1 MALTNEQVKKMWGWL
16 YMKANYKADIKAG
29 RLPSRA
35 ERQDIFDAIQT
46 YWDANRLA
54 GSVPAKQ
61 GFRTAHGATLKPLL
75 DTAAGFTL
83 MDGEAKSY
91 VLAWI
96 KLLRE
101 EI

>member
-1 MALTNEQVKKMWGWL
+1 MALTNEQVKRMWRWL
-16 YMKANYKADIKAG
+16 YSKANHKADIKAG
-29 RLPSRA
+29 KLPSRA
-35 ERQDIFDAIQT
+35 ERQAIFDAIQT
-46 YWDANRLA
+46 YWDANSLA
-54 GSVPAKQ
+54 SVPAKQ
-61 GFRTAHGATLKPLL
+61 GFRAAHGATLKPLM

-83 MDGEAKSY
+83 TAGEAKAY